1 VSPRRFALLSGCG
14 AVLLA
19 LTLFG
24 LHRQSLDDLDGF
36 VAVALVQAA
45 VFFLAV
51 WLARPV
57 RSSRAGLILIFAVAA
72 AMRLAALVSPQYL
85 SDDIYRYIWD
95 GRVAGAGINPYRY
108 IPTDPH
114 LAGLRDTTVFP
125 EINRSTYAPTIYP
138 PAAQAVF
145 FAVTRISESVTA
157 MKAAMVGFEAVA
169 MLLLLRLLIG
179 AGLPNTRLLIYAWH
193 PLPVWEFAGSGH
205 IDAVLVVL
213 VVLAL
218 WARRRGSGA
227 LTGLALGIATLAKF
241 YPAVLTPALW
251 RRWDWAMPAVFIA
264 AVILAY
270 LPFLD
275 VGWRVF
281 GFLPGYLDEEGF
293 AGGAG
298 FYLLGVVRLVIPT
311 FPAWL
316 YLAMALIVLAALGL
330 ALLFAQQP
338 NRDIAGSAA
347 LATAFVVLLS
357 PHYPWYFVWLVPF
370 ACLVPSRSLL
380 WLTAASVLLYLVP
393 VGSQLV
399 RDEYRLLV
407 ETAIYLPFAVL
418 VLVDWRQWQQVRHGT
433 PTSG

>member
-1 VSPRRFALLSGCG
+1 
-14 AVLLA
+14 
-19 LTLFG
+19 
-24 LHRQSLDDLDGF
+24 
-36 VAVALVQAA
+36 
-45 VFFLAV
+45 
-51 WLARPV
+51 
-57 RSSRAGLILIFAVAA
+57 
-72 AMRLAALVSPQYL
+72 
-85 SDDIYRYIWD
+85 
-95 GRVAGAGINPYRY
+95 
-108 IPTDPH
+108 
-114 LAGLRDTTVFP
+114 
-125 EINRSTYAPTIYP
+125 
-138 PAAQAVF
+138 
-145 FAVTRISESVTA
+145 
-157 MKAAMVGFEAVA
+157 
-169 MLLLLRLLIG
+169 
-179 AGLPNTRLLIYAWH
+179 LPI
-193 PLPVWEFAGSGH
+193 WEFAGSGH

-347 LATAFVVLLS
+347 LATSGWSRL
-357 PHYPWYFVWLVPF
+357 PVW
-370 ACLVPSRSLL
+370 SR
-380 WLTAASVLLYLVP
+380 A
-393 VGSQLV
+393 G
-399 RDEYRLLV
+399 RCC
-407 ETAIYLPFAVL
+407 
-418 VLVDWRQWQQVRHGT
+418 G
-433 PTSG
+433 